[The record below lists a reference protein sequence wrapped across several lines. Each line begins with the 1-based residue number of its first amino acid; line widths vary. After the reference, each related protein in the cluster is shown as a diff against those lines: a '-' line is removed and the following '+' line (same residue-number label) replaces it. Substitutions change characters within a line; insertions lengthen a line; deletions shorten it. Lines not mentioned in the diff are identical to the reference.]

1 MIISGRARCRTDRLP
16 AVDHPALLSL
26 SPAPANRV
34 NPALLNRLRSSVS
47 IDLRDLRVA
56 GAAMLFLAAALPLVP
71 GYPGVPCLL
80 RTFTGIPCPFC
91 GMSTS
96 VKETVRLQLRDAW
109 AANPAGVV
117 AVVIAVT
124 LIVVRPRSVRLPA
137 LLISTVLA
145 AMWIFQ
151 LFRFSIL

>member
-1 MIISGRARCRTDRLP
+1 MTPAIPAFRKRPPKLMVLAR
-16 AVDHPALLSL
+16 
-26 SPAPANRV
+26 
-34 NPALLNRLRSSVS
+34 SVA

-56 GAAMLFLAAALPLVP
+56 GTAMLFLALMLPSIP

-80 RTFTGIPCPFC
+80 RTFTGVPCPFC

-117 AVVIAVT
+117 AVVAAVLLIVFRPRRMTLPTLLIPVT
-124 LIVVRPRSVRLPA
+124 LG
-137 LLISTVLA
+137 
-145 AMWIFQ
+145 AMWVFQ

>member
-1 MIISGRARCRTDRLP
+1 MNQP
-16 AVDHPALLSL
+16 ASLSL
-26 SPAPANRV
+26 RPTPASRIR
-34 NPALLNRLRSSVS
+34 PALLNRLRRSIS

-56 GAAMLFLAAALPLVP
+56 GSAMLFLAATLPLVP

-80 RTFTGIPCPFC
+80 RTFTGVPCPFC

-96 VKETVRLQLRDAW
+96 VKETVRLHLRDAW
-109 AANPAGVV
+109 AANPAGIV
-117 AVVIAVT
+117 AVVVAVT
-124 LIVVRPRSVRLPA
+124 LIALRPSRARFPA
-137 LLISTVLA
+137 LLIPTVLA

>member
-1 MIISGRARCRTDRLP
+1 MDEPARMTP
-16 AVDHPALLSL
+16 AIPVFRERPAKLMVL
-26 SPAPANRV
+26 A
-34 NPALLNRLRSSVS
+34 RSAA

-56 GAAMLFLAAALPLVP
+56 GTAMLFLALTLPLVP

-80 RTFTGIPCPFC
+80 RTFTGVPCPFC

-109 AANPAGVV
+109 AANPAGVLAV
-117 AVVIAVT
+117 AAAVL
-124 LIVVRPRSVRLPA
+124 LILFRPRRMALPT
-137 LLISTVLA
+137 LLIPVILG
-145 AMWIFQ
+145 AMWVFQ

>member
-1 MIISGRARCRTDRLP
+1 MLWL
-16 AVDHPALLSL
+16 AV
-26 SPAPANRV
+26 V
-34 NPALLNRLRSSVS
+34 
-47 IDLRDLRVA
+47 
-56 GAAMLFLAAALPLVP
+56 LPLVP
-71 GYPGVPCLL
+71 GYPGVPCVL

-117 AVVIAVT
+117 AVVVAVT
-124 LIVVRPRSVRLPA
+124 LIVVRPDKMRLPA
-137 LLISTVLA
+137 LLIPTALA